1 MSFNFCYYHYSTFKF
16 FFLEEGAAL
25 VTKTTVTVG
34 QDGQTHAE
42 SFIETFDVERD
53 MTDKIKKSRK
63 SGGRRSANKLAHIE
77 HSSNADVKAI
87 YLQSNHTPSA
97 PPASQ
102 YGGDNHGKHF

>member
-63 SGGRRSANKLAHIE
+63 SGGRRS
-77 HSSNADVKAI
+77 NADVKARYI
-87 YLQSNHTPSA
+87 QSNHTPSA

-102 YGGDNHGKHF
+102 YGGDNHGNLF

>member
-1 MSFNFCYYHYSTFKF
+1 MEQKLLPKAIEYQVKWLSISVIIIIVRLNFSFVG
-16 FFLEEGAAL
+16 EGAAL

-63 SGGRRSANKLAHIE
+63 CF
-77 HSSNADVKAI
+77 
-87 YLQSNHTPSA
+87 
-97 PPASQ
+97 SQ
-102 YGGDNHGKHF
+102 CVSWTYT